1 MRLIII
7 SAIFIVTLSGLISAA
22 TFIYDNFQGQILDSN
37 KWIIEHARPPEAA
50 SCCYLDISL
59 LNTTEGRFHSEQL
72 QSRDAATVLSITRQ
86 FQADEQVELEVY
98 YNSGS
103 GNREI
108 KPVINDMPLDL
119 RMRDIDN
126 YNCGGCP
133 TSGNIGYWG
142 GESEVGNQL
151 GLWKIKVKFLS
162 NNNAT
167 ITFVRPDNSLFVYET
182 TQITYPAKFGMET
195 LVGHNG
201 LIHSDYDNV
210 VVKTPGGIG
219 SPLYLKA
226 KTSQM
231 SPNSNIFSRFI
242 EFVKTLF

>member
-108 KPVINDMPLDL
+108 K
-119 RMRDIDN
+119 
-126 YNCGGCP
+126 
-133 TSGNIGYWG
+133 
-142 GESEVGNQL
+142 
-151 GLWKIKVKFLS
+151 
-162 NNNAT
+162 
-167 ITFVRPDNSLFVYET
+167 
-182 TQITYPAKFGMET
+182 
-195 LVGHNG
+195 
-201 LIHSDYDNV
+201 
-210 VVKTPGGIG
+210 
-219 SPLYLKA
+219 
-226 KTSQM
+226 
-231 SPNSNIFSRFI
+231 
-242 EFVKTLF
+242 